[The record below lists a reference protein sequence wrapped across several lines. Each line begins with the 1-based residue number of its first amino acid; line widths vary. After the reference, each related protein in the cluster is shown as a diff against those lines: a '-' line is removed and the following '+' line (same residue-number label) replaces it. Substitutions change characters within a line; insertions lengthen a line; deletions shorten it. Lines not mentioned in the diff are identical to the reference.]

1 MATANDLIR
10 VARAE
15 VGNTSGKKYWDAY
28 WRGSWSYVNGDVTP
42 YCACFVTWCLNQAGV
57 TAPHFPSAVAFDWRD
72 VGGRGIAPYALSAGD
87 LVAFD
92 WDGDESGDHV
102 GIIEVAHGGGVYTT
116 IEGNTSGG
124 VVARKTRYASQII
137 CGIAPY
143 YKEDEEV
150 TEKEMQHI
158 AEMAAN
164 MTVQKLSA
172 KNSTGVS
179 LAGRLVWG
187 AKNTSLETRDAYQ
200 ILRDI
205 RNALGINDGQLVK
218 ASTEMNVGYEKSVI
232 KVVVDALSAIKKA
245 LNIK

>member
-1 MATANDLIR
+1 MATASDLLR

-15 VGNTSGKKYWDAY
+15 VGATSGKKYWDAY
-28 WRGSWSYVNGDVTP
+28 WRGSWSYVNGDATP

-92 WDGDESGDHV
+92 WDGDEVGDHV

-124 VVARKTRYASQII
+124 VVARRTRYASQIV
-137 CGIAPY
+137 CGVAPY
-143 YKEDEEV
+143 YTEEDIV
-150 TEKEMQHI
+150 TEKDKKEI

-164 MTVQKLSA
+164 MVIQKMSA
-172 KNSTGVS
+172 TNANGVS
-179 LAGRLVWG
+179 LVGRLVWG
-187 AKNTSLETRDAYQ
+187 ARNKNLESVDVYQ
-200 ILRDI
+200 LVRDI
-205 RNALGINDGQLVK
+205 RNALGINDGQKVTK
-218 ASTEMNVGYEKSVI
+218 TTATNVGYDRSII
-232 KVVVDALSAIKKA
+232 KRIADALGIK
-245 LNIK
+245 

>member
-1 MATANDLIR
+1 MATASDLIR

-28 WRGSWSYVNGDVTP
+28 WRGSWSYVNGDSTP
-42 YCACFVTWCLNQAGV
+42 YCACFVTWCLAQAGV
-57 TAPHFPSAVAFDWRD
+57 TAPHFPSAVAFDWSD

-92 WDGDESGDHV
+92 WDGDKVGDHV
-102 GIIEVAHGGGVYTT
+102 GIIEVAHGGGAYTT

-124 VVARKTRYASQII
+124 VVARRTRYASQIV
-137 CGIAPY
+137 CGVAPY

-164 MTVQKLSA
+164 MTIAKLSA
-172 KNSTGVS
+172 TNANGVS
-179 LAGRLVWG
+179 LAGRLVLG
-187 AKNTSLETRDAYQ
+187 SKNKNLETVDFYQ
-200 ILRDI
+200 IVRDI
-205 RNALGINDGQLVK
+205 RNALGINDGQKVTTTT
-218 ASTEMNVGYEKSVI
+218 STNVGYDRSII
-232 KVVVDALSAIKKA
+232 KRIADALGIK
-245 LNIK
+245 